1 MVISGER
8 MKPRIGITSRRS
20 SDEWVARQGARYIQA
35 IEEAGG
41 EAVIL
46 AADRPGAPPSLD
58 GLDGLLLSGGG
69 DVTPSLYSQGIE
81 GAEVDEIDQGRD
93 EMERRL
99 IAEAL
104 ARDVPVLG
112 ICRGMQVL
120 NVMMG
125 GALLQHIPG
134 HRVRNGSAHHPVSV
148 DTASKLAAALGAAG
162 EMEVNSRHHQ
172 GVTPEFLAPGLVPVA
187 YHEELIE
194 AVESREHRWVVAVQ
208 WHPER
213 YEVDTD
219 HFSSTEAQRQLFRSF
234 VCAADKHAEG

>member
-1 MVISGER
+1 

-20 SDEWVARQGARYIQA
+20 SDEWIARQVVRYIQA
-35 IEEAGG
+35 VEEAGG
-41 EAVIL
+41 EAVVL
-46 AADRPGAPPSLD
+46 AADQDGAPPGLE

-69 DVTPSLYSQGIE
+69 DVTPSLYGQGLE
-81 GAEVDEIDQGRD
+81 GAEIDEIDLGRD

-99 IAEAL
+99 IHEAL

-125 GALLQHIPG
+125 GALMQHIAG
-134 HRVRNGSAHHPVSV
+134 HRAAGGVSAQHPVRV
-148 DTASKLAAALGAAG
+148 EAGSKLAEALGASG

-172 GVTPEFLAPGLVPVA
+172 GVTPELLAPDLIPVA
-187 YHEELIE
+187 YYGGIVE
-194 AVESREHRWVVAVQ
+194 AVESRKHRWVVTVQ

-213 YEVDTD
+213 YEIDATL
-219 HFSSTEAQRQLFRSF
+219 FSSTEAQRRLFRAF
-234 VCAADKHAEG
+234 VRAAQASTPED